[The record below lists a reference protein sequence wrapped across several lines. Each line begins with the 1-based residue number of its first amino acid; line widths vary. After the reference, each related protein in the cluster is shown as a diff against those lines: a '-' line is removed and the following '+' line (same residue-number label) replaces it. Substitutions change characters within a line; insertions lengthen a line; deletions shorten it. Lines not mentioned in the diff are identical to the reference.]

1 MRLWLQSTSLL
12 SVVAG
17 YALLLVLNGS
27 LSDFQR
33 RQQHQRLFESVALQA
48 KEAQVDPA
56 SLRRFGLKAYV
67 LSYGPALKPRLEI
80 GSNGTQWLVSRSP
93 FQLASGETRW
103 LELRQNVTSSL
114 EQQRVTQLLLVAAAG
129 VSILF
134 TALLLRPV
142 LRRGLVVP
150 LKDLDQQL
158 QRLKAENLG
167 EILLDPA
174 MQPQELR
181 SIALAFNNLQ
191 LRLAEA
197 WTRER
202 VFVDGVTHELRTPIT
217 VISGYS
223 QRIQRQ
229 ALPASAERSA
239 QMISSEAKRM
249 ADLLRVMRDLARMD
263 AGKLVVQLEPLDPGE
278 QLLNAYEAS
287 LSRAQGRVQLPIP
300 GPEPWPALIADP
312 QRVQQCLQELIGN
325 ALLYSDGAVRLMA
338 EQDGDW
344 LVLHVLD
351 EGVGIDQAERSL
363 VMKRFKRGSSSAGT
377 RGTGIGLPLVEELM
391 RVMEGELVISDASDG
406 GADLQLRFRSAE
418 ASL

>member
-1 MRLWLQSTSLL
+1 MRLWLQSTALL
-12 SVVAG
+12 TVVAG
-17 YALLLVLNGS
+17 YVLLLALNGA
-27 LSDFQR
+27 LADLQR
-33 RQQHQRLFESVALQA
+33 RQQHQRLVDYFAVQA
-48 KEAQVDPA
+48 KKAKVDTP
-56 SLRRFGLKAYV
+56 SLFDFGLKAYV
-67 LSYGPALKPRLEI
+67 LSYGPALKPRLET

-93 FQLASGETRW
+93 YQIASGETRW

-229 ALPASAERSA
+229 ALPASAEHSA
-239 QMISSEAKRM
+239 QRISAEAKRM
-249 ADLLRVMRDLARMD
+249 ADLLNMMRDLARID

-287 LSRAQGRVQLPIP
+287 FSLAQGRVQLPLP
-300 GPEPWPALIADP
+300 GPEILPALMADP
-312 QRVQQCLQELIGN
+312 ERLQQCLQALIGN
-325 ALLYSDGAVRLMA
+325 ALLYSVGAVRLKA

-351 EGVGIDQAERSL
+351 QGAGIDEAERSL
-363 VMKRFKRGSSSAGT
+363 VMQRFKRGSSSAGT
-377 RGTGIGLPLVEELM
+377 RGTGIGLPLVQELIRAM
-391 RVMEGELVISDASDG
+391 AGELVIADSSDG

>member
-1 MRLWLQSTSLL
+1 MWLQSTALL
-12 SVVAG
+12 TVVAG
-17 YALLLVLNGS
+17 YVLLLALNGA
-27 LSDFQR
+27 LADAQR
-33 RQQHQRLFESVALQA
+33 RQQHQMLVEFVARQA
-48 KEAQVDPA
+48 KEAEVGPL
-56 SLRRFGLKAYV
+56 SLRRFGLRADL
-67 LSYGPALKPRLEI
+67 LSYGPALKPRLETDP
-80 GSNGTQWLVSRSP
+80 NGAQWFVSRSP
-93 FQLASGETRW
+93 LQLASGETRW
-103 LELRQNVTSSL
+103 LELRQNITSSL
-114 EQQRVTQLLLVAAAG
+114 EQQRVMQLLLVAAAG

-158 QRLKAENLG
+158 QRLEVENLG
-167 EILLDPA
+167 ENLLDPA

-191 LRLAEA
+191 LRLADS
-197 WTRER
+197 WKRER

-229 ALPASAERSA
+229 ALPASAEHSA
-239 QMISSEAKRM
+239 QRISAEAKRM
-249 ADLLRVMRDLARMD
+249 ADLLNVMRDLARID

-287 LSRAQGRVQLPIP
+287 FSGSQGRVQLPLP
-300 GPEPWPALIADP
+300 GPEPWPALMADP

-325 ALLYSDGAVRLMA
+325 ALLYSAGAVRLMA

-351 EGVGIDQAERSL
+351 RGAGIDEAERSL
-363 VMKRFKRGSSSAGT
+363 VMQRFKRGSSSAGS

-391 RVMEGELVISDASDG
+391 RAMEGELVIADSSDG